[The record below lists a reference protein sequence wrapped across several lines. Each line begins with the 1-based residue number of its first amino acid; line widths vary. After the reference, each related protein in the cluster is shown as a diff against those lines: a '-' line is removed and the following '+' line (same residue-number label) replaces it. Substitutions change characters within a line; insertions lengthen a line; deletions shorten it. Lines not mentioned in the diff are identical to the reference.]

1 MPGFQ
6 PQPVASNVQT
16 GNQVAVLLGDQ
27 IVYFAQTVGHQ
38 FPFGAEQLYGIGSA
52 LPQEIP
58 QLRISPQISLDS
70 FALTTQGE
78 ATLQSG
84 VSLSYIL
91 AGNSF
96 DFHVYDGLT
105 NTVRFTYVGCKCQ
118 NFAGSI
124 PTNTPSRNSYSFL
137 AMDVLDSKGNS
148 VLNTGENALS
158 IATTAASAALA
169 AGQIGAATGTNGFT
183 G

>member
-6 PQPVASNVQT
+6 PQSVANNVAN

-27 IVYFAQTVGHQ
+27 IMYFAQTVGHQ
-38 FPFGAEQLYGIGSA
+38 YPFGTEQLYGIGSA
-52 LPQEIP
+52 LPQEIQ
-58 QLRISPQISLDS
+58 QLRVSPQISLDS

-105 NTVRFTYVGCKCQ
+105 NAVMLTYVGCKCQ
-118 NFAGSI
+118 NFAQSI
-124 PTNTPSRNSYSFL
+124 PTNAPVRDTYSFL
-137 AMDVLDSKGNS
+137 AMDVLGPDGASI
-148 VLNTGENALS
+148 LNTGENAIS
-158 IATTAASAALA
+158 VATAAASAGLA
-169 AGQIGAATGTNGFT
+169 AGTLGLAA
-183 G
+183 